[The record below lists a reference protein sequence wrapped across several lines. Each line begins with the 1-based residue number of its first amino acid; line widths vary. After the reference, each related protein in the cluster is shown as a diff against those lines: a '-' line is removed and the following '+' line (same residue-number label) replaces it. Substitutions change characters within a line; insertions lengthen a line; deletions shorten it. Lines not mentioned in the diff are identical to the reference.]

1 MTKYFILISLAL
13 LTLGCA
19 VIEGL
24 IETLPPQFIQ
34 INGLL
39 VIVCAVVYI
48 AWSLKVRAEG
58 IDEGEYLSDG

>member
-1 MTKYFILISLAL
+1 MKKYFILVSLAL
-13 LTLGCA
+13 LSMTCA

-39 VIVCAVVYI
+39 IIVCAVVYV
-48 AWSLKVRAEG
+48 AWTLKVRSKG
-58 IDEGEYLSDG
+58 LDKDEYLR